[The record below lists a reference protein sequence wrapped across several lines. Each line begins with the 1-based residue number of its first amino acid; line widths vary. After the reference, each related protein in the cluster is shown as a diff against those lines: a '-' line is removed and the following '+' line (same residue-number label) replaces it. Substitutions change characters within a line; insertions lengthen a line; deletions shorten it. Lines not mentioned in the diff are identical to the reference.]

1 MPYKICLFTKRPPQF
16 CLLCSPAKSAQKAME
31 RKKKVEKKTHSIY
44 NRIYTNKRG
53 GLNKRSSLEYKQY
66 FEPFQI
72 RLAPFLIGLNYC
84 SFKYL

>member
-16 CLLCSPAKSAQKAME
+16 CLLCSPAKSDQKAME

-53 GLNKRSSLEYKQY
+53 GPK
-66 FEPFQI
+66 
-72 RLAPFLIGLNYC
+72 
-84 SFKYL
+84 